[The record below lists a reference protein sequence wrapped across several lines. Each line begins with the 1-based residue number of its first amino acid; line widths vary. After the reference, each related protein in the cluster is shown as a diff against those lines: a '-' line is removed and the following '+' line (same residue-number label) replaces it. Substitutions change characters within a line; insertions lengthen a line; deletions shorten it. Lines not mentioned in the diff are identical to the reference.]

1 MTRIIRI
8 FAILNRVKP
17 HHPLDPWSIS
27 LFFWSCKNIMNSTK
41 QAREEL
47 HEEPIQILGE
57 VGGNGMD
64 APENLNLDS
73 EPEIESISKWQRFEH
88 ATGFTALT
96 ASLCF
101 LFLVTTLALAA
112 WMFALHNRHRA
123 EIEKIQLDYQIES
136 SKKMEAALT
145 EPATPENLQERIDEA
160 QKQMAL
166 LQASVNSSNAEQV
179 LSNQELLG
187 IQNNTLQ
194 KELEDVAKA
203 HLDAPIIDFDPAL
216 AVPLAAAAKPEA
228 APVTAVNVPL
238 TSSVFTLIFHQ
249 PADKPY
255 PAYGIEILE
264 PKKNKILWAAQK
276 AADGIPKISV
286 TMMKRSYPNGK
297 YRVRLMGVSGKKKD
311 VLESHD
317 IEVKYIP
324 PPKGKPIPKGKKK

>member
-1 MTRIIRI
+1 
-8 FAILNRVKP
+8 
-17 HHPLDPWSIS
+17 
-27 LFFWSCKNIMNSTK
+27 MNSTK
-41 QAREEL
+41 QAQEEF
-47 HEEPIQILGE
+47 HQEPIQILGE
-57 VGGNGMD
+57 VGGNVIE
-64 APENLNLDS
+64 APENILLD
-73 EPEIESISKWQRFEH
+73 EEAIPTSKWQRFE
-88 ATGFTALT
+88 AASGFTALT

-101 LFLVTTLALAA
+101 LLLITSLALAS
-112 WMFALHNRHRA
+112 WLFAQRNRHRA
-123 EIEKIQLDYQIES
+123 EIEKIQLDQQLES
-136 SKKMEAALT
+136 NKKMEAALT

-160 QKQMAL
+160 QKQMAQ
-166 LQASVNSSNAEQV
+166 LQSAVNSSNAEQV

-203 HLDAPIIDFDPAL
+203 HLDAPIIDFDPTL

-228 APVTAVNVPL
+228 APVTPVNVPP

-255 PAYGIEILE
+255 PNYGIEILE

-297 YRVRLMGVSGKKKD
+297 YRVRLMGVNGKKKD

-317 IEVKYIP
+317 IEVKYIS
-324 PPKGKPIPKGKKK
+324 PPKPKPIPKGKKK